1 MTIDMNRLKTMSR
14 EELVQL
20 AKETN
25 TPHHHKN
32 TKEKLIE
39 GITNKVFEKPKQAEK
54 KTELVAEP
62 KKTIFLTE
70 SELEEVFAPFKAQR
84 AAFSTV
90 YDHEAHCVTM
100 RYNDGRYSHAETMSL
115 SCPITKFRRKAQEI
129 VKGPLLMPTH
139 REQDWERI
147 GSSSGK
153 NAYTAVVLG

>member
-1 MTIDMNRLKTMSR
+1 MTIDINRLKAMDR
-14 EELVQL
+14 AELVQL

-39 GITNKVFEKPKQAEK
+39 SITNKVFEKPKQIEQK
-54 KTELVAEP
+54 VESTPTQTV
-62 KKTIFLTE
+62 FLTE
-70 SELEEVFAPFKAQR
+70 EELEAAFAPIKAQR

-90 YDHEAHCVTM
+90 YDHEARCVTM
-100 RYNDGRYSHAETMSL
+100 RYFDGRYRHAETMSL
-115 SCPITKFRRKAQEI
+115 SCPLTKFKRKAAEI
-129 VKGPLLMPTH
+129 AKGPLLLPTH
-139 REQDWERI
+139 RTEDWERL